1 MFARLVR
8 PVGIPRTLLSRIQH
22 LSVGKRT
29 IKAPLRSKSK
39 PSTLRAPGPSSL
51 PVAAEDAWTEVV
63 DKASGQIYYWNTVTN
78 ETTVLG
84 APKPG
89 STELAPQQAAPQSG
103 GMLKEL
109 GGVMAQGF
117 AFGVGSSVAHSVV
130 GSIFGGGGGHD
141 DSSANDGGGDDSF
154 DI

>member
-1 MFARLVR
+1 MLTRLVQPAFVSR
-8 PVGIPRTLLSRIQH
+8 ALLSRIQH
-22 LSVGKRT
+22 MSVGKRT
-29 IKAPLRSKSK
+29 LKTPLRGKSK
-39 PSTLRAPGPSSL
+39 PSTLRAPSPSAV
-51 PVAAEDAWTEVV
+51 PVAVEDAWTEVV

-78 ETTVLG
+78 ETTALG

-89 STELAPQQAAPQSG
+89 SSQIAPQQGAPQSG

-141 DSSANDGGGDDSF
+141 DSSSGGGDDSF
-154 DI
+154 DV

>member
-1 MFARLVR
+1 MAV
-8 PVGIPRTLLSRIQH
+8 
-22 LSVGKRT
+22 
-29 IKAPLRSKSK
+29 
-39 PSTLRAPGPSSL
+39 
-51 PVAAEDAWTEVV
+51 EDAWTEVV
-63 DKASGQIYYWNTVTN
+63 DKSSGQIYYWNTVTN
-78 ETTVLG
+78 ETTALG

-89 STELAPQQAAPQSG
+89 STQLAQQEAAPQSG

-130 GSIFGGGGGHD
+130 GSIFGGGGGGND
-141 DSSANDGGGDDSF
+141 ASSSGGGDDSF